1 MQLDFLTTVF
11 LTAMSLL
18 GGGALVLSYLHWKEW
33 KTQRSGRWN
42 RGKPLDVMD
51 HLPVKPVPRAIPTPS
66 GRATDAT
73 VRDGP
78 PVPTDEQFSRL
89 CEIEWK

>member
-33 KTQRSGRWN
+33 KLQKKLQQQRDQRS
-42 RGKPLDVMD
+42 
-51 HLPVKPVPRAIPTPS
+51 HRA
-66 GRATDAT
+66 DAKAA
-73 VRDGP
+73 
-78 PVPTDEQFSRL
+78 EQEARQ
-89 CEIEWK
+89 